1 MKTNTRWLA
10 GIMAAAL
17 VAASPLTA
25 YAGWET
31 SGGTYRYLQEDG
43 SYAASQWV
51 EEDGKFYYLDGTGRM
66 MENTTTPDGYL
77 VAADGSWVAERQ
89 VLGGYVRTP
98 YDNLPYFYEPE
109 WQYYIFDETT
119 DYAWVT
125 DNHVLAAVRGIIPV
139 TELPKKSQVVYEE
152 LCKFLTGFDYGAS
165 DYDKATRIYDEIT
178 GRAAYNWGSHT
189 QADDDA
195 YSILVNGTGQCV
207 GFSRAYK
214 LFANAVGLKCEFREN
229 GAHMWNA
236 VYIDGKAKSIDV
248 SSTKSDASFYLDV
261 VELECPF
268 CGYRNVFGVRE
279 SSHPCPN
286 CKAQLDNPKMN

>member
-1 MKTNTRWLA
+1 METNTRWLA

-17 VAASPLTA
+17 AAASPLTA

-43 SYAASQWV
+43 SYAASQWI
-51 EEDGKFYYLDGTGRM
+51 EEDGKSYYLDGNGRM
-66 MENTTTPDGYL
+66 VVNTTTPDGYL
-77 VAADGSWVAERQ
+77 VAADGSWVTERQ
-89 VLGGYVRTP
+89 ALGGYVRTP
-98 YDNLPYFYEPE
+98 YDNRPYFYDPE

-139 TELPKKSQVVYEE
+139 TELPEKSQAVYEE

-165 DYDKATRIYDEIT
+165 DYDKAARIYDEIT
-178 GRAAYNWGSHT
+178 GRATYNWGNHT
-189 QADDDA
+189 QADDEA
-195 YSILVNGTGQCV
+195 YSVLINGTGQCV

-214 LFANAVGLKCEFREN
+214 LFANAAGLKCEFREN

-236 VYIDGKAKSIDV
+236 VYIDGAAKSIDV
-248 SSTKSDASFYLDV
+248 SSTRTDASFYLDV

-279 SSHPCPN
+279 ISHPCPN
-286 CKAQLDNPKMN
+286 CRAQLDNPAMK